1 MLQAL
6 VRGGPSQ
13 RGRNREPPSAT
24 PPPAY
29 TVQRFTRTQTNLRP
43 VVLIVSFF
51 SAVWGLIVA
60 SVYLR
65 NRGDAETPASLDT
78 VYLAL
83 GIVYF
88 VCVAVEVFGFFAA
101 WKASLPLVRSYFYG
115 SLAVAFLATAAE
127 LVRTIFHFTQKS
139 AILKACEDSYS
150 ADIANGQLTS
160 TTVTSYCHDSWRN
173 ASYVDI
179 ALLIFSFLISFIF
192 ASLAA
197 SFLHQL
203 KNPQS
208 LRTHTAALAPSAQY
222 AYPLAPY
229 PPGPGLAGSAYP
241 ASASPYAMPPPHY
254 AGPGVGGALPAYD
267 NPYGVTPSEEKLP
280 SAAAA
285 AAPLPPAENPFADA
299 VEHAQPERE
308 PVRREGESGDDF
320 ERRQHEWNVR
330 RYGESTETVTLEP
343 RRT

>member
-1 MLQAL
+1 MHS
-6 VRGGPSQ
+6 R
-13 RGRNREPPSAT
+13 
-24 PPPAY
+24 
-29 TVQRFTRTQTNLRP
+29 
-43 VVLIVSFF
+43 
-51 SAVWGLIVA
+51 AVWGLIVA

-88 VCVAVEVFGFFAA
+88 ICVAIEVFGFFAA
-101 WKASLPLVRSYFYG
+101 YRASLPLVRSYFYG
-115 SLAVAFLATAAE
+115 SLAVAFLITAAE

-139 AILKACEDSYS
+139 SIIKACEDSYTG
-150 ADIANGQLTS
+150 DISGGRLS
-160 TTVTSYCHDSWRN
+160 SETVASYCRDSWRN

-179 ALLIFSFLISFIF
+179 ALLIFSFFISFIF

-208 LRTHTAALAPSAQY
+208 LRTHTATLAPSSQY

-229 PPGPGLAGSAYP
+229 PGGPGGPGVAGSAYP

-254 AGPGVGGALPAYD
+254 AHPADGGAALPAYD
-267 NPYGVTPSEEKLP
+267 NPYGVAPSEEKLP
-280 SAAAA
+280 SHEG
-285 AAPLPPAENPFADA
+285 AAPPPAAENPFADA
-299 VEHAQPERE
+299 VQHARGADPE
-308 PVRREGESGDDF
+308 PVRREGESGEEF

-330 RYGESTETVTLEP
+330 RYGESTETVTLEGP
-343 RRT
+343 RA